1 MNKKANTALFILG
14 ATVFNLLLMLVLF
27 AVPMIA
33 IIAIFGDKLQ
43 QAFGIISVV
52 LFFAALVGSF
62 FLYGFIMKRVSAR
75 WDLDKYLHPIF
86 TPKKR

>member
-1 MNKKANTALFILG
+1 MNKKVNTALFILG
-14 ATVFNLLLMLVLF
+14 ATVFNLVLMLVLF
-27 AVPMIA
+27 AVPLVT

-62 FLYGFIMKRVSAR
+62 FLYGFIMKKISAR
-75 WDLDKYLHPIF
+75 WELEKYLHPIF
-86 TPKKR
+86 TPKKK

>member
-1 MNKKANTALFILG
+1 MNKKVNTALFILG
-14 ATVFNLLLMLVLF
+14 ATVFNLVLMLFLF
-27 AVPMIA
+27 AIPMVA
-33 IIAIFGDKLQ
+33 LVAIFGDRLQ

-62 FLYGFIMKRVSAR
+62 FLYGLIMKRVSAK

>member
-1 MNKKANTALFILG
+1 MNKKVNTALFILG

-27 AVPMIA
+27 AVPMVALIV
-33 IIAIFGDKLQ
+33 IFGQKLQ
-43 QAFGIISVV
+43 QVFGILSVV

-62 FLYGFIMKRVSAR
+62 FLYGFLMKRISAK

-86 TPKKR
+86 KPKKR